1 MRLLIADDDP
11 VVQESLRTRLER
23 WGYAVEVAGNGLE
36 AWACLTASEEF
47 AVGLF
52 DCDMPGLTGTE
63 LSRRIR
69 ESASPTLRRLYV
81 VLMSADRSGRRLL
94 DCRDAGAD
102 EFLPK
107 PLDPRV
113 LASRLRDMERP
124 RWRRGELEDGFF
136 LHAP

>member
-1 MRLLIADDDP
+1 MRLLVADDDP

-47 AVGLF
+47 AVALL
-52 DCDMPGLTGTE
+52 DCDMPGLTGMA

-69 ESASPTLRRLYV
+69 ESALPTLRRLFV
-81 VLMSADRSGRRLL
+81 VLMSADPSGSRLL

-102 EFLPK
+102 EFLLK
-107 PLDPRV
+107 PLDPQV
-113 LASRLRDMERP
+113 LESRLRDRERP
-124 RWRRGELEDGFF
+124 RWRRGEFEGGFF
-136 LHAP
+136 RHAP